1 MLSCTNY
8 RGCAYCS
15 DQTNCR
21 ALQVLKIPYWLAKEG
36 FGLNSVFLFLN
47 NIVCHIV
54 LIIFS
59 YLSIFWSPSLFIP
72 ILVVCLLHIVGG
84 VQFLNEFQIND
95 TFFSERR
102 RCCSRSVTMYI
113 VIGFFFI
120 FGPLF
125 PLYYHVH
132 KLTESGRNDLVVGRY
147 PDEILRDK
155 GKSSVNDLRRRFDR
169 LQHLMYQTQPMNL
182 IYVVCFSV
190 LFLLYSD
197 DVFTLTVC
205 CLIPFLDYSKT
216 LIWSVN
222 THMMSIKIIIL
233 FLEKLSTFTIL
244 FHVILHADSI
254 MVLWFVD
261 LGVTLLCIIIY
272 EGVVG
277 VGWYTSVCEMAYEGD
292 GCFLWHL
299 LFLVMQ
305 FLCFFFYCTVGIL
318 VVGHTHIAYFVCFPT
333 RFYQCPDILMEY
345 YRLMFNDY
353 KQYVTSRADI
363 YTLLLYFT
371 SKDKQKQ
378 QTRHPHLVRH
388 RHYQLTDEQANA
400 IVEKIETMS
409 FSQSEARSIMQ
420 LNTLHFWVKFLS
432 LESLLK
438 LQPHHVHKSVVY
450 FWNTWLLVHAIL
462 NASLPIA
469 IYIMNANSE
478 DGHFILTFFCYS
490 YLASFG
496 LLFLFCAICARDI
509 YRYFWLEFHMPVFF
523 KSSRVVQEC
532 AVVETVRNE
541 LKIITELSS
550 SFEVLSEIFELPD
563 LAYLTITFLKQPTI
577 PLCSRFEEIQWDQF
591 SKYSKKALKT
601 APSCRVPFASTP
613 SEDENSV

>member
-1 MLSCTNY
+1 MSN
-8 RGCAYCS
+8 S
-15 DQTNCR
+15 R
-21 ALQVLKIPYWLAKEG
+21 ASTVFQIPCWLANEG
-36 FGLNSVFLFLN
+36 FGLNSVFLFIN
-47 NIVCHIV
+47 NVACQIV
-54 LIIFS
+54 LIVFS
-59 YLSIFWSPSLFIP
+59 YLSLFWSPSIFIP
-72 ILVVCLLHIVGG
+72 ILVICLLHIVGG
-84 VQFLNEFQIND
+84 VQFRHEFQMND
-95 TFFSERR
+95 ACNIHNNVNKTF
-102 RCCSRSVTMYI
+102 TAYI
-113 VIGFFFI
+113 VVALFFL

-132 KLTESGRNDLVVGRY
+132 KLTPSGANDFLVGQY
-147 PDEILRDK
+147 PDEILRDE
-155 GKSSVNDLRRRFDR
+155 GKYSINDLRRRFDR

-197 DVFTLTVC
+197 DVFTLMVC

-244 FHVILHADSI
+244 FHVIIYADFI
-254 MVLWFVD
+254 MILWFVD

-272 EGVVG
+272 EGIVG

-345 YRLMFNDY
+345 YRLMFNEY

-371 SKDKQKQ
+371 SKDKQRQ
-378 QTRHPHLVRH
+378 QPRHHHMVRP

-400 IVEKIETMS
+400 IVEKIEDMS

-450 FWNTWLLVHAIL
+450 FWNCWLLVHAIL

-469 IYIMNANSE
+469 IYIMNAKS
-478 DGHFILTFFCYS
+478 DGHFILTFFCYA
-490 YLASFG
+490 YVASFG
-496 LLFLFCAICARDI
+496 LLFLFCVVCARDI

-523 KSSRVVQEC
+523 KSARQAQEC
-532 AVVETVRNE
+532 EVVETVRNE
-541 LKIITELSS
+541 LRIIAELSS
-550 SFEVLSEIFELPD
+550 AFEVLNNIFELPD
-563 LAYLTITFLKQPTI
+563 LAYLTITFLDQPMI
-577 PLCSRFEEIQWDQF
+577 PLCSRFEEIQWDQL
-591 SKYSKKALKT
+591 SKYSQKALKK
-601 APSCRVPFASTP
+601 ASSRRVQFASTT
-613 SEDENSV
+613 SSDGNAV